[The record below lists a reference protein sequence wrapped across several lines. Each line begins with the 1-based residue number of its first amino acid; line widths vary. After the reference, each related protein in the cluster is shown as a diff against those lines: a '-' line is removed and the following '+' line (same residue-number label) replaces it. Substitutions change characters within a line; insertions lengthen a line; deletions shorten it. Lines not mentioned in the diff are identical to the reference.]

1 MSKLTVVATLRAL
14 PGKEEEL
21 ERRLK
26 ALIGPTREEAGCL
39 DYDLHRQVDD
49 ASVFVMVER
58 WVDKGE
64 LDKHLQMPYL
74 REFGAAL
81 PDLLRSPLEM
91 QLLELRGTAAGA

>member
-1 MSKLTVVATLRAL
+1 MSKLTVVATMRAL

-39 DYDLHRQVDD
+39 DYDLHRQIDD
-49 ASVFVMVER
+49 ASVFVMIER
-58 WVDKGE
+58 WTDKGE
-64 LDKHLQMPYL
+64 LDKHLQTPYL
-74 REFGAAL
+74 RELGAAL

-91 QLLELRGTAAGA
+91 QLLDTLSAPRG